1 VDNYGDYLSRDRR
14 LVILRILAGVQG
26 YSTNSSILADLL
38 EPRGHRPSRDQIHGD
53 LAWLGE
59 QALVTVEP
67 VGSVHV
73 ATVTQRGLDVA
84 SGRAHCPGVKRPG
97 PDD

>member
-1 VDNYGDYLSRDRR
+1 VVDNYGDYLSRDRR

-53 LAWLGE
+53 
-59 QALVTVEP
+59 
-67 VGSVHV
+67 
-73 ATVTQRGLDVA
+73 
-84 SGRAHCPGVKRPG
+84 
-97 PDD
+97 